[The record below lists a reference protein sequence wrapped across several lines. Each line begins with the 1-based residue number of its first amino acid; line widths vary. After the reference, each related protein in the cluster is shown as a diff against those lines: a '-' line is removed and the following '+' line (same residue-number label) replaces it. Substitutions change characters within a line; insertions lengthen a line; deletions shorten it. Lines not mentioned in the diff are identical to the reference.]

1 MTGVCQN
8 TIVLYTCK
16 EEINMFKKIFSN
28 IFIKEKKASDKPL
41 TIINEN
47 RESTALK
54 RTALYTYKDE
64 RQKTCLSKYFAN
76 IKGLNTIERNI
87 YSKII

>member
-1 MTGVCQN
+1 M
-8 TIVLYTCK
+8 
-16 EEINMFKKIFSN
+16 INIILRKLFT
-28 IFIKEKKASDKPL
+28 KEKKVSGKPL

>member
-1 MTGVCQN
+1 MIKN
-8 TIVLYTCK
+8 ILR
-16 EEINMFKKIFSN
+16 NLLKKQ
-28 IFIKEKKASDKPL
+28 KKVNKRPL

-47 RESTALK
+47 RKSTAIR
-54 RTALYTYKDE
+54 RTALYTYKEE
-64 RQKTCLSKYFAN
+64 RQETCLSKYFSN

>member
-1 MTGVCQN
+1 MIEN
-8 TIVLYTCK
+8 ILR
-16 EEINMFKKIFSN
+16 NLLKKQ
-28 IFIKEKKASDKPL
+28 KKVNKRPL

-47 RESTALK
+47 RKSTAIR
-54 RTALYTYKDE
+54 RTALYTYKE
-64 RQKTCLSKYFAN
+64 ARQETCLSKYFSN

>member
-1 MTGVCQN
+1 
-8 TIVLYTCK
+8 
-16 EEINMFKKIFSN
+16 MFNN
-28 IFIKEKKASDKPL
+28 IFKNLFVKGKKVVKKPL

-47 RESTALK
+47 RESTLTK
-54 RTALYTYKDE
+54 RSLLSQYTKEE